1 MTFLAPWVFM
11 AGVAAAM
18 AVVALHL
25 LTTRRPPAMRLPTA
39 RFVPVAEARAVARA
53 SRPTDLLLL
62 ALRALAV
69 LLIGAAFARPV
80 REAAGPSVRT
90 VVMVERSRAVGSDS
104 VAMARAWEMVGEGG
118 AVVEFGA
125 VARELPLDSL
135 DARDAGLA
143 TVGSLSA
150 GLIAARR
157 AAERIAPGAD
167 SLRLVLVSP
176 LVAGSVD
183 AATPALRASW
193 PGRME
198 IVRMAVAEDTARGTP
213 ARLVT
218 PLDDDPLAPALDRL
232 GALRGAHDVRVVRG
246 AVSAADSAWTQERGR
261 VLLVWPARF
270 DEPVAAIG
278 VIAFPQGAGA
288 AATVV
293 APFARL
299 ALPQGVAAAANAAS
313 TRILARWNDG
323 VPAVQQ
329 TPLGAGCIRHVGIGI
344 PLAGD
349 ITLRAPFAR
358 LLDVLTEPC
367 DGRIGAALVL
377 TDSSAEWLE
386 GGSASP
392 LASARVIAAAAQG
405 AGSASRLP
413 AVLLAIALSL
423 LLAEYAARRARLAS
437 GARPDGT
444 PATGKVT
451 A

>member
-1 MTFLAPWVFM
+1 MQDGTAGGVDAAPALAS
-11 AGVAAAM
+11 
-18 AVVALHL
+18 
-25 LTTRRPPAMRLPTA
+25 
-39 RFVPVAEARAVARA
+39 RA
-53 SRPTDLLLL
+53 S
-62 ALRALAV
+62 A
-69 LLIGAAFARPV
+69 
-80 REAAGPSVRT
+80 
-90 VVMVERSRAVGSDS
+90 
-104 VAMARAWEMVGEGG
+104 
-118 AVVEFGA
+118 
-125 VARELPLDSL
+125 
-135 DARDAGLA
+135 
-143 TVGSLSA
+143 VGSLSA
-150 GLIAARR
+150 GLVAART

-198 IVRMAVAEDTARGTP
+198 IVRVPAAEDTARVTP

-232 GALRGAHDVRVVRG
+232 GALRGAHEVRVVRG
-246 AVSAADSAWTQERGR
+246 AVSAADSAWAQGRGR
-261 VLLVWPARF
+261 VLLAWPARF
-270 DEPVAAIG
+270 DEPVAATG
-278 VIAFPQGAGA
+278 VTAFPQGAGA

-299 ALPQGVAAAANAAS
+299 AQPLGVAAAAANAAS
-313 TRILARWNDG
+313 ARILARWNDG
-323 VPAVQQ
+323 VPAAHQE
-329 TPLGAGCIRHVGIGI
+329 PLGAGCIRHVGIGI

-377 TDSSAEWLE
+377 ADSSAAWLE

-392 LASARVIAAAAQG
+392 LASARVIAAAALG
-405 AGSASRLP
+405 AGAVSRLP
-413 AVLLAIALSL
+413 AVLLTIALAL
-423 LLAEYAARRARLAS
+423 LLAEYAARRARPTA

-444 PATGKVT
+444 PAIAKVT